1 MTVKI
6 VRLKSGEDIISDV
19 KEVYLKENEEK
30 IAALQF
36 EDPFSVALEQDAAS
50 MFSEGTPIKVS
61 NPKVHMIS
69 WIPLSSS
76 RTVYIEPTEVVC
88 AYDPHAAVLE
98 QYQRI
103 LEAINGRGDDLGGG
117 AVDES
122 LSFENS
128 FVEASG
134 SVSDWEG
141 D

>member
-1 MTVKI
+1 MSVKI
-6 VRLKSGEDIISDV
+6 VRLKSGEDIIADI
-19 KEVYLKENEEK
+19 KEVYLKEDEQK

-36 EDPFSVALEQDAAS
+36 EDPFSVALEQDPAS
-50 MFSEGTPIKVS
+50 MFSEGSPVKVS
-61 NPKVHMIS
+61 NPKVHMVS
-69 WIPLSSS
+69 WIPLSAS
-76 RTVYIEPTEVVC
+76 RKIFVEPTEVVC
-88 AYDPHAAVLE
+88 AYDPHTAVLE

-103 LEAINGRGDDLGGG
+103 LEAVNGGGSELGGG
-117 AVDES
+117 TVDES